1 MSHSFSRRTITA
13 ALCALA
19 AAAALATGSAAV
31 AAHDGQSVKQDTTNL
46 DARGS
51 AWRTN

>member
-1 MSHSFSRRTITA
+1 MSHSFSRRTLTA
-13 ALCALA
+13 AICALA
-19 AAAALATGSAAV
+19 AAAALAAGSAAV
-31 AAHDGQSVKQDTTNL
+31 AAQDDHSVKQDTTTL